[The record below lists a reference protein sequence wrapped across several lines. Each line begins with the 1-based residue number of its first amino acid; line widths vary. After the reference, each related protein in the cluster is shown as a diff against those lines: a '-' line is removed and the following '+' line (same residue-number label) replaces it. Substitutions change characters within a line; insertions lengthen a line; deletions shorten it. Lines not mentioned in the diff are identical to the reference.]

1 MIIVNE
7 INLDAESHYKQRK
20 LFQSISCTSLAALIT
35 ATINGVGHVFFGGL
49 AFSMATSEELISIIG
64 GLTDAIRAQHRSS
77 KEVTSRTQDQIQEL
91 SQAVAELSTS
101 VRTQSSSS
109 ASTLRLPPLSLPEF
123 SGGEFLDRF

>member
-7 INLDAESHYKQRK
+7 INLDSESHYKQRK
-20 LFQSISCTSLAALIT
+20 LFQSISRTSLAALIT
-35 ATINGVGHVFFGGL
+35 ATINGVGLVFFGGL
-49 AFSMATSEELISIIG
+49 AFSMATSEEVISIIG

-77 KEVTSRTQDQIQEL
+77 KEVASRTQDQIQEL